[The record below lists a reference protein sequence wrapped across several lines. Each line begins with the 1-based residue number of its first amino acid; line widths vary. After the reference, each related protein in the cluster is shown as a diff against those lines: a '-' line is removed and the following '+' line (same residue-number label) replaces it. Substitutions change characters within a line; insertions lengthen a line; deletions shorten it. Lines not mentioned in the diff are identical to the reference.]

1 MLVWNFLTQ
10 YMRLSEHCYALTGLG
25 YVPPWSVN
33 AGFIAGSETTLIVD
47 SGACALAAATV
58 HGYAS
63 AVRPANRITVINM
76 ERHFDHIGGNS
87 YFRDRGI
94 DVYGHVQIQ
103 RTEDQ
108 FQAEIEDF
116 NNAIPSAVRQARH
129 EAEVF
134 FTGTRLENPNRPISS
149 DTRMDL
155 GECKIEII
163 LTPGHTPTNLSVW
176 VPRDGVLFCADCVT
190 NGFLPNLDAG
200 TVVEWREWLRSLD
213 RIERLKPSVLMPGH
227 GPVAMGEDVGR
238 VIESARRVLEQ
249 AIADGCS
256 PTSRRAAAG

>member
-1 MLVWNFLTQ
+1 
-10 YMRLSEHCYALTGLG
+10 MRLSEHCYALTGLG

-33 AGFIAGSETTLIVD
+33 AGFIAGNETTLIVD
-47 SGACALAAATV
+47 TGACALAAATI

-63 AVRPANRITVINM
+63 AARPSNRIAVIDT

-87 YFRDRGI
+87 YFRERSI
-94 DVYGHVQIQ
+94 DVYGHDLLR

-108 FQAEIEDF
+108 FRAEIEDF
-116 NNAIPSAVRQARH
+116 NSAIPSAVRQARH

-134 FTGTRLENPNRPISS
+134 FAGTRLENPNRPIAC
-149 DTRMDL
+149 DTPMDL
-155 GECKIEII
+155 GDCQVEII

-176 VPRDGVLFCADCVT
+176 VPRDRVLFCADCVT
-190 NGFLPNLDAG
+190 NGYLPNLDAG
-200 TVVEWREWLRSLD
+200 TVADWRQWLGSLD
-213 RIERLKPSVLMPGH
+213 RIQRLQPAVLMPGH

-238 VIESARRVLEQ
+238 IIESARNVLKQ